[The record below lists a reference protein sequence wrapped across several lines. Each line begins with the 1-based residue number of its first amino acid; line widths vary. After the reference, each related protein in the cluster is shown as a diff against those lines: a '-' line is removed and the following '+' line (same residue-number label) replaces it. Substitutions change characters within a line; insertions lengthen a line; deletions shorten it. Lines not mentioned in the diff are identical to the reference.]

1 MTPTKQDR
9 SASGPVGFSIS
20 AGFDNAPI
28 DSQATFRA
36 VMTAFAEPGSIREIP
51 RMRALAPGLS
61 PAMTAL
67 VLTLVDFETKVWF
80 DDGAGSQ
87 AASYTRFHTGA
98 PVVEAASEAA
108 FAVVTKARSMP
119 RFAAFAQGTLD
130 YPDRSTT
137 IIVEVEHL
145 TENGRYRLRG
155 PGIAGERLAAP
166 FLRDRDS
173 RFEGGRRKK
182 LVGRRADP
190 VDGRSD
196 AADER
201 RRARENDERARFQ
214 GHRGLGDSPSPRGV
228 GHGAVCVDD
237 DDAYAGLRTESRSVV
252 GDRERGDVPA
262 VVVVRVRLAGEEPD
276 DEPASRIDAVDE
288 HRYAP
293 SGERRSIST

>member
-67 VLTLVDFETKVWF
+67 VLTLADFETKVWF
-80 DDGAGSQ
+80 DDGAASQ

-155 PGIAGERLAAP
+155 PGIAGERKLDIAPLPATFIEDWTSNRAAYP
-166 FLRDRDS
+166 C
-173 RFEGGRRKK
+173 G
-182 LVGRRADP
+182 
-190 VDGRSD
+190 VDILLCCGTFVSALPRSTHLQ
-196 AADER
+196 
-201 RRARENDERARFQ
+201 REKD
-214 GHRGLGDSPSPRGV
+214 
-228 GHGAVCVDD
+228 
-237 DDAYAGLRTESRSVV
+237 
-252 GDRERGDVPA
+252 
-262 VVVVRVRLAGEEPD
+262 
-276 DEPASRIDAVDE
+276 
-288 HRYAP
+288 
-293 SGERRSIST
+293 